1 MADSLNDITRA
12 SFTLGT
18 NHGCPF
24 ADAAQCL
31 AEVTRSTHERDGEEV
46 FIDMEMFVGR
56 CQYLRLVDAIH
67 AYRLEDF
74 SFDKMSDAALGH
86 DRNGDRLFDLDNKLG
101 VAHTSNATM
110 SANIGR
116 HALESHNCTCPGLFR
131 DARLFRVH
139 NIANYSAFEH
149 FRKCSFNLYGSC
161 LLLHDCISPDMI
173 G

>member
-18 NHGCPF
+18 NDGCPF

-67 AYRLEDF
+67 ANSLEDF
-74 SFDKMSDAALGH
+74 GLDKMSYAALGH
-86 DRNGDRLFDLDNKLG
+86 DRNCDRLFDLNNKLG

-110 SANIGR
+110 SADIDRNTIVY
-116 HALESHNCTCPGLFR
+116 HKLT
-131 DARLFRVH
+131 
-139 NIANYSAFEH
+139 
-149 FRKCSFNLYGSC
+149 
-161 LLLHDCISPDMI
+161 SPAI
-173 G
+173 F